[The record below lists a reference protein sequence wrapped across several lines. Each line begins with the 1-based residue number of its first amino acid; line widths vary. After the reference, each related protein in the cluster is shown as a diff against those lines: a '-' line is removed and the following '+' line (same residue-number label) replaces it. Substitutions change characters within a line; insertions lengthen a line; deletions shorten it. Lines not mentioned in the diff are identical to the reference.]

1 MKIEVRYIVSF
12 FPMILAVG
20 VLYGT
25 FNNKIEALEKEVS
38 NIADMKTD
46 VAIIKE
52 KIIWMEEYMIKVLE
66 DPMR

>member
-1 MKIEVRYIVSF
+1 MKVDIKYIVSF

-52 KIIWMEEYMIKVLE
+52 KIIWMEEYMVKVLE